1 MRTTMNNSPA
11 GQAFG
16 QVLDANRNLA
26 GTTGKPSLWRTPVA
40 AAVLAMAMGFSALDA
55 HALALGRVNVLSA
68 LGEPLR
74 AEVDVP
80 DINADEAASLRTTV
94 AGPDA
99 FKAAGLEYNP
109 ALSNVQISLQRRA
122 NGSSFL
128 RLTSERPV
136 NEPFVDLILEANW
149 SSGRIV
155 RDYTMLF
162 DPPNLRAQSAPVP
175 VTPPAVSSSPPTS
188 ASVAPVARA
197 APPAAPAPVYVA
209 PAPMAKAPVASRVR
223 PPRPAPTPKAAPQA
237 TASKQVTVKA
247 GNTASQLA
255 ARYKPPGVSLDQM
268 LVAMLS
274 RNPDAFDSGNINRLK
289 KGAVLEV
296 PSAATASGTSQAE
309 ARQTITAQSKDFN
322 EFRRSLA
329 LGAPAAATP
338 AASRKA
344 TGTVQATVEER
355 KPVATAPDK
364 LTLSKGAVAA
374 AGAASTA
381 KASKEEAIAKD
392 KQAKDTAARTAEL
405 SKNIQDLAKLGA
417 TSTTATAKP
426 SSSPASAA
434 AAAVTPG
441 VTVAAGAP
449 AAPVATSPAKASVT
463 SALPSPVAVASAS
476 APTPMPVPKPAATST
491 AAVSAPVRPASD
503 VTVASTSEPV
513 APPVAP
519 PAAKP
524 VAKAAP
530 AAETG
535 LVDGLLDN
543 PVTLPAAGGLLA
555 LLAGFGVY
563 RMRKRKSASQV
574 DSSFLE
580 SRLQPDSFFGA
591 SGGQRIDTGEAASA
605 NGSGSSSMVY
615 SPSQLDAA
623 GDVDPVAEADVYLAY
638 GRDLQAEEILKEAL
652 RTNPNRVAVHAKLM
666 EIYAKRRDT
675 KAFEAVAKEAYNVTK
690 GQGADW
696 EAACTLGREIDPANP
711 LYQSGMSAASSSY
724 APLAGAAVAA
734 GLGAP
739 AFGASTISQPVAPS
753 LAADPDVDFD
763 LDLDFSAGD
772 DLSSAPVVADNSYS
786 KTSPIH
792 VQSTTGIRP
801 QQVVEQPV
809 DLAFDMPTLPQFS
822 LPEAKGVNL
831 SAPDMA
837 SFANGLNF
845 SPAPVAASSA
855 PTAPMAMN
863 TAPAPPPLDALEFDL
878 GDLSLDL
885 PTSRAPASAASM
897 AVDAGVTGDPL
908 ETKLALAQ
916 EFREIGDDDG
926 ARSLAQEV
934 AAEAKGDLKAR
945 AQRMVADL
953 S

>member
-1 MRTTMNNSPA
+1 VRTTMKKSPENLSPN
-11 GQAFG
+11 
-16 QVLDANRNLA
+16 QVLEANRNVLRMA
-26 GTTGKPSLWRTPVA
+26 TQNSAWRTPVA
-40 AAVLAMAMGFSALDA
+40 AAVLALALGFAAQDA
-55 HALALGRVNVLSA
+55 KALALGRVNVLSA

-80 DINADEAASLRTTV
+80 DINADEAASLRTSV

-122 NGSSFL
+122 NGSSYL
-128 RLTSERPV
+128 RLTSDRPV

-149 SSGRIV
+149 ASGRIV

-162 DPPNLRAQSAPVP
+162 DPPNLRAQAAAPSTITSP
-175 VTPPAVSSSPPTS
+175 ASGYTPPAVAPT
-188 ASVAPVARA
+188 APR
-197 APPAAPAPVYVA
+197 AAPAPA
-209 PAPMAKAPVASRVR
+209 PYIAAAPTQSRAPLPSR
-223 PPRPAPTPKAAPQA
+223 PPAARRAQAPKAQVQA
-237 TASKQVTVKA
+237 ASPKQPDSVTVKA

-255 ARYKPPGVSLDQM
+255 ARYKPQGVSLDQM

-274 RNPDAFDSGNINRLK
+274 RNPDAFDAGNVNRLK
-289 KGAVLEV
+289 KGAVLEM

-322 EFRRSLA
+322 EFRRNLA
-329 LGAPAAATP
+329 QGAPRATTP
-338 AASRKA
+338 AASRIA
-344 TGTVQATVEER
+344 TGTVQANVEER
-355 KPVATAPDK
+355 KPTAAAPDK
-364 LTLSKGAVAA
+364 LTLSKGTVAA
-374 AGAASTA
+374 TGAASAA

-417 TSTTATAKP
+417 TSTTATTKP
-426 SSSPASAA
+426 STSASIATATSATGVAVPTVASAPAAPAAPLVASVDKATVTSAAPTAPIAVASAPAVPVPTVTAA
-434 AAAVTPG
+434 AAATPTIVTSTE
-441 VTVAAGAP
+441 TVAVAAPVTDSKPVAKATP
-449 AAPVATSPAKASVT
+449 AAPVAE
-463 SALPSPVAVASAS
+463 PSF
-476 APTPMPVPKPAATST
+476 
-491 AAVSAPVRPASD
+491 
-503 VTVASTSEPV
+503 
-513 APPVAP
+513 
-519 PAAKP
+519 
-524 VAKAAP
+524 
-530 AAETG
+530 
-535 LVDGLLDN
+535 VDSLMDN

-555 LLAGFGVY
+555 LLAGFGFY
-563 RMRKRKSASQV
+563 RMRQRKAASQV

-591 SGGQRIDTGEAASA
+591 SGGQRIDTSESA
-605 NGSGSSSMVY
+605 NAGGAGSSSMVY

-652 RTNPNRVAVHAKLM
+652 RTNPTRVAVHAKLM

-675 KAFEAVAKEAYNVTK
+675 KAFETVAKEAYNVTR
-690 GQGADW
+690 GEGTEW
-696 EAACTLGREIDPANP
+696 ETACTLGREIDPSNP
-711 LYQSGMSAASSSY
+711 LYQGVAAQSSASY
-724 APLAGAAVAA
+724 APMAGAAMATA
-734 GLGAP
+734 GV
-739 AFGASTISQPVAPS
+739 GASAFAGSAMSQPAMAS
-753 LAADPDVDFD
+753 NGQDANVDFD
-763 LDLDFSAGD
+763 LDLDFSTAD
-772 DLSSAPVVADNSYS
+772 DFADAPALANASHAA
-786 KTSPIH
+786 TSPIH
-792 VQSTTGIRP
+792 VQSTVGMQARAA
-801 QQVVEQPV
+801 VDQPV

-822 LPEAKGVNL
+822 LPDNKAVKL

-845 SPAPVAASSA
+845 SAAPPAAGIA
-855 PTAPMAMN
+855 PTTPMAFN
-863 TAPAPPPLDALEFDL
+863 TAPAAPQLDAMDFDM

-885 PTSRAPASAASM
+885 PASRTPASAASM
-897 AVDAGVTGDPL
+897 AIDAGITGDPL
-908 ETKLALAQ
+908 ETKLALAL
-916 EFREIGDDDG
+916 EFREIGDEDG